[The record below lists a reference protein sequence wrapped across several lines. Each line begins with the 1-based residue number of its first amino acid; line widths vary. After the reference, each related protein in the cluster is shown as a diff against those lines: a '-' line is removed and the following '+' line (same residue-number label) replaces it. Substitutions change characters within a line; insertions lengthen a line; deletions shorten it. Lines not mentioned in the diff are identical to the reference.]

1 MDKRSGWIQKSTGI
15 FRKSPEKSIP
25 ETPYCG
31 IYYILDAVVF
41 PTQIIVTREL
51 PDRNHRWLK
60 ALSEKLK
67 TQELKELL
75 EEISGL
81 TQRLDRELADAV
93 LDVSVRANPETLK
106 ELRGDERMYQA
117 LLEILEPEISEMIRD
132 ASEKTRKETED
143 RTRRENEDRTRREM
157 IKSARKML
165 DSGKFSVE
173 EIAEYLPGL
182 SPGEIRR
189 IL

>member
-1 MDKRSGWIQKSTGI
+1 M
-15 FRKSPEKSIP
+15 
-25 ETPYCG
+25 
-31 IYYILDAVVF
+31 AF

-132 ASEKTRKETED
+132 ASEKTRRETED
-143 RTRRENEDRTRREM
+143 RTRKEM

-189 IL
+189 IM